1 MKATRFYLLAALCL
15 PLPSFAADELP
26 LSANQKQTLGI
37 TTVALPPKQQG
48 ELAGMPAQVVI
59 PGNQLFTV
67 STPLSAMVDQTLV
80 GVGDTVRKGQILATL
95 QSPALAEAQRGLL
108 QASTQSQLAKEN
120 LTRDEKLLQDGI
132 IAESRFRAT
141 QSQYREAS
149 AALAERK
156 QMLKLSGMSDSA
168 ITQLQS
174 GNSLNSLLSVASPID
189 GVILE
194 KTASSGQRL
203 DAAVPLF
210 KVARLDP
217 LALEIQAPLSST
229 HGLKVGAAVNVPAYG
244 ATGKLTAIGRSLS
257 GGNQTILLRALINK
271 GAENLRPGQYLEAS
285 IGTSTENSAQW
296 NIPNSALVRVGGE
309 TLIFVETA
317 KGFRKEPITV
327 LHEGAQNSL
336 ISGKFKGDEK
346 IAVQGVSALKAQM
359 MGIGGVQ

>member
-1 MKATRFYLLAALCL
+1 
-15 PLPSFAADELP
+15 
-26 LSANQKQTLGI
+26 
-37 TTVALPPKQQG
+37 
-48 ELAGMPAQVVI
+48 MPAQVVI

-67 STPLSAMVDQTLV
+67 STPLAAMVEQTLV
-80 GVGDTVRKGQILATL
+80 GVGDSVKKGQILATL

-108 QASTQSQLAKEN
+108 QASTQAQLAKDN
-120 LTRDEKLLQDGI
+120 LNRDEKLWQDGI
-132 IAESRFRAT
+132 IAESRYRAT

-168 ITQLQS
+168 VAQLQS
-174 GNSLNSLLSVASPID
+174 GNNLNSLLSVTSPID

-229 HGLKVGAAVNVPAYG
+229 HGLKIGAAVSIPAYG
-244 ATGKLTAIGRSLS
+244 ASGKLTAIGRSLS

-271 GAENLRPGQYLEAS
+271 GAEFLRPGQYLEAS
-285 IGTSTENSAQW
+285 IDTNASDSTQW
-296 NIPNSALVRVGGE
+296 SVPNSALARVAGK

-317 KGFRKEPITV
+317 KGFRAESVSV

-336 ISGKFKGDEK
+336 ISGKFAGTEK

-359 MGIGGVQ
+359 MGIGGE